1 MKTTIL
7 TVIFIIGAV
16 FGGMMMVFGN
26 PFGDYVTIASVFLG
40 LYLMAK
46 DEKEY
51 SEEGLYEANEP
62 RKWNGGS
69 N

>member
-7 TVIFIIGAV
+7 TGIFIIGAV
-16 FGGMMMVFGN
+16 LGGMMMVFGN

-46 DEKEY
+46 DENEF
-51 SEEGLYEANEP
+51 SDEGFYEVHEP
-62 RKWNGGS
+62 KKWNGGS